1 MAIYKSDIADINLE
15 SGSIYR
21 SFLPYRI
28 GKGDAGANRFGVRV
42 FRNGKEESL
51 TGVSCKGVFIN
62 SEGTK
67 IQLNSAGT
75 VSGNIA
81 YITLPDSCYEVPG
94 RFTLSIRLEG
104 GSVTGTV
111 RIVDGTVSII

>member
-1 MAIYKSDIADINLE
+1 MAIYKSDIVDVNLE

-28 GKGDAGANRFGVRV
+28 GKDDAGANRFGVRV
-42 FRNGKEESL
+42 FRNGVAESL
-51 TGVSCKGVFIN
+51 TGASCKGVFIN

-67 IQLNSAGT
+67 ITLNSAGT
-75 VSGNIA
+75 VSGNEA

-94 RFTLSIRLEG
+94 RFALAIRLEG